1 MMLTSALLSIL
12 IGAAAGILYYGLS
25 FVNAQRN
32 GRFSYSTTHHAQQN
46 IPIALMGMSTLR
58 ILIIS
63 LIFYLILRLPYINPI
78 LLVITFMCVFWSILL
93 VRDLNLWN
101 RLTTS

>member
-1 MMLTSALLSIL
+1 MMLTTALLSIL
-12 IGAAAGILYYGLS
+12 IGAAAGIVYYGLS

-32 GRFSYSTTHHAQQN
+32 GRFSYSLQNAQQN
-46 IPIALMGMSTLR
+46 IPMALMGMSTLR